1 MTATAPARLP
11 LERVAPA
18 LSVILVTD
26 EGGQGLDRIIQRLA
40 CQTVAADLE
49 IVIGA
54 ADPQALQLPGEAQSA
69 FRSLRVLHAD
79 TVTSAT
85 ARAESIR
92 AAAAPFVALAED
104 HCFPVR
110 DDWAARLIDGLRAG
124 HAGVGP
130 VFDNANPRT
139 AVSWA
144 NLAVEY
150 SPWLRGARGGE
161 VSALPGHNSAYRRD
175 LLLAYGARLAAMLE
189 AEWVMHA
196 DLRAQGYTLF
206 LDPENEVAHLNY
218 SLVGR
223 SVRLQFLAGRMFA
236 ASRAS
241 SWSPWRRLAF
251 ALLSP
256 AIPMKRSLAVSH
268 DVISTGSDRGLF
280 VSALPMAFL
289 LLAAS
294 GLGEG
299 IGYAFGDGGKRYAL
313 ARMEYRRWRNL
324 RADEVHLAR

>member
-1 MTATAPARLP
+1 MTLASLATPFK
-11 LERVAPA
+11 ESGAPA

-26 EGGQGLDRIIQRLA
+26 EGGQGLNRILARLA

-54 ADPQALQLPGEAQSA
+54 ADPEALRLPVEERSAFGALQILC
-69 FRSLRVLHAD
+69 VD

-85 ARAESIR
+85 ARAEAIR
-92 AAAAPFVALAED
+92 AATAPFVALAED
-104 HCFPVR
+104 HCFPVQ
-110 DDWAARLIDGLRAG
+110 DDWAARLLDALRAG

-130 VFDNANPRT
+130 VMGNANPHT
-139 AVSWA
+139 SVSWA

-150 SPWLRGARGGE
+150 APWLWGARGGE
-161 VSALPGHNSAYRRD
+161 VAALPGHNSAYRRD
-175 LLLAYGARLAAMLE
+175 LLLAYGPHLADMLE

-196 DLRAQGYTLF
+196 DLRAHGHTLF
-206 LDPENEVAHLNY
+206 LDPANEVAHLNY

-236 ASRAS
+236 ASRAAN
-241 SWSPWRRLAF
+241 WSPWRRLAF
-251 ALLSP
+251 AFLSP
-256 AIPMKRSLAVSH
+256 AIPLKRVVAVSR
-268 DVISTGSDRGLF
+268 DVVAVGAHRGRLIA
-280 VSALPMAFL
+280 ALPMAFL

-299 IGYAFGDGGKRYAL
+299 LGYALGDGGRRHAL
-313 ARMEYRRWRNL
+313 ALMEYRRWRNL
-324 RADEVHLAR
+324 RADEVHLAH